1 MKRDVPH
8 FRIGLL
14 LTEAGILA
22 PKQLDDAIQ
31 QGEQSGIPFLRVLVS
46 SGELKQHELQAVI
59 RAQSLI
65 WSGLLDVE
73 HAIQALTIVHGND
86 VSIDEGLRDVGWVR
100 AEGSMA
106 ETVTGAVSV
115 KVREAME
122 ASAAVTSTNGSRP
135 CQYCGTL
142 LDRDSTLCPFCT
154 GENMRPP
161 APTGKFYAEPA
172 WQRQLTVSGDRLI
185 APSPARDPGLMAF
198 FSGCCVAGLGQIIL
212 GQTAKGSCLMLL
224 AIVLAFVTGCV
235 SSLIVFPLAAIDAFL
250 LADKLRNGKSI
261 GPWEFF

>member
-31 QGEQSGIPFLRVLVS
+31 NGDQSGTPFLRVLVS

-73 HAIQALTIVHGND
+73 HAIQALSIVHNND

-100 AEGSMA
+100 TDGGGMA
-106 ETVTGAVSV
+106 DTLTGTVLV
-115 KVREAME
+115 KNATAPGENG
-122 ASAAVTSTNGSRP
+122 TNDGSRP
-135 CQYCGTL
+135 CQYCGTAL
-142 LDRDSTLCPFCT
+142 ERDVTLCPFCT

-161 APTGKFYAEPA
+161 PTSSMRIHVEPS
-172 WQRQLTVSGDRLI
+172 WQRQMSTSGDRLI
-185 APSPARDPGLMAF
+185 APSPARDPALMAF
-198 FSGCCVAGLGQIIL
+198 LSGACIAGIGQIMI
-212 GQTAKGSCLMLL
+212 GQVAKGACLMII
-224 AIVLAFVTGCV
+224 AIVMAAVTGFA
-235 SSLIVFPLAAIDAFL
+235 SSLIVFPLAAIDAYL
-250 LADKLRNGKSI
+250 LAEKLRNGKSI

>member
-22 PKQLDDAIQ
+22 PKQLDEAIQ
-31 QGEQSGIPFLRVLVS
+31 QGEQTSVPFLRVLVS

-73 HAIQALTIVHGND
+73 HAISALSIVHDKD
-86 VSIDEGLRDVGWVR
+86 VSIDEGLRTVGWVR
-100 AEGSMA
+100 SEGSMA
-106 ETVTGAVSV
+106 ETIAGSV
-115 KVREAME
+115 QVKIQDPHHLL
-122 ASAAVTSTNGSRP
+122 STSSNGSRP

-142 LDRDSTLCPFCT
+142 LERDVTLCPFCT

-161 APTGKFYAEPA
+161 STVRMHVEPA
-172 WQRQLTVSGDRLI
+172 WQRQLPAEGERII

-198 FSGCCVAGLGQIIL
+198 LSGACVAGLGQVFL
-212 GQTAKGSCLMLL
+212 GQTVKGACL
-224 AIVLAFVTGCV
+224 IVLAVILAFATGCV